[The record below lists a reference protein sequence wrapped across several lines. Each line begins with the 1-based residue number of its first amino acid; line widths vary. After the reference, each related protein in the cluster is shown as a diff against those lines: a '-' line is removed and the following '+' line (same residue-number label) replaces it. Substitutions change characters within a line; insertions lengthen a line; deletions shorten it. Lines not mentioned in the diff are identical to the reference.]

1 MRDSGLFFGGI
12 CFITDSLISEVS
24 VADQATMVLE
34 AGVTT
39 VQYREKGRS
48 RDHLYRE
55 AERLRLITKRYGAR
69 LIVNDHADIA
79 LAVDADGVHLGQ
91 DDLPLAGARRIM
103 GRKIIGISTHD
114 EAQAID
120 AEQGE
125 ADYIGF
131 GPIFGTVTKDAGSPR
146 GVKMLAGV
154 RACVNVPIV
163 AIGGITFENV
173 AWVFDSG
180 ADAVAVAS
188 AILRSEDIYASA
200 KRFVEKVRDL
210 SKRQI

>member
-91 DDLPLAGARRIM
+91 DDLPLAEARRIM